1 MAHHSMSA
9 SASGL
14 CHPPVRVPFCYHAR
28 VSSNAVLAPAAP
40 HRLPRG
46 LVWALLLGGIVAS
59 AALASLI
66 APYAPT
72 AQLPDGLTAAGT
84 PIGPTAAHWLG
95 TDDLGRDVLSRLL
108 HGGRMSLL
116 IAATATGMAGIMGV
130 GLGILAGYAGGKVDL
145 AIMRLTEIV
154 MAFPGLL
161 LAIALAAVLPPGPL
175 SAILTLGLVGWTSLA
190 RMIRG
195 GVLQLHG
202 LEFMEAARAIGAGH
216 GWLLTR
222 HVWPNV
228 RPLAATLLALKFA
241 DMLLMEA
248 ALGFLGLG
256 VPPPTPTWGGM
267 IGDAKSFFFQAPW
280 LGLPSGVAIFLT
292 VLAVN
297 MLAERWGASK

>member
-1 MAHHSMSA
+1 MS
-9 SASGL
+9 
-14 CHPPVRVPFCYHAR
+14 PPVGGPFCYHAP
-28 VSSNAVLAPAAP
+28 VSSAAASAPLP
-40 HRLPRG
+40 RRRLPKG
-46 LVWALLLGGIVAS
+46 LGWALLLGAIVAS
-59 AALASLI
+59 TALAGVL

-72 AQLPDGLTAAGT
+72 LQLPDGLTPGGT

-95 TDDLGRDVLSRLL
+95 TDDLGRDVFSRLL
-108 HGGRMSLL
+108 YGGRMSLL
-116 IAATATGMAGIMGV
+116 IAGSATAMAGIMGI
-130 GLGILAGYAGGKVDL
+130 GLGLLAGYAGGIIDQ

-195 GVLQLHG
+195 AVLQLHG
-202 LEFMEAARAIGAGH
+202 LEFMEAAHAMGAGH
-216 GWLLTR
+216 VWMLVR

-241 DMLLMEA
+241 DMLLLEA

-256 VPPPTPTWGGM
+256 VPPPSPTWGGM
-267 IGDAKSFFFQAPW
+267 IGDAKAFFFQAPW

-297 MLAERWGASK
+297 MLAERWGSTSR